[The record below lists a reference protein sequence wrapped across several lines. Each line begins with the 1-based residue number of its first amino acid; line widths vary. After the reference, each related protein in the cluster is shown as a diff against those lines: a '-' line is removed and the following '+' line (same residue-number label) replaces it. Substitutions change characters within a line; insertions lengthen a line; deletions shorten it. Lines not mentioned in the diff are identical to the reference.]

1 MPLTMCIT
9 LRVQEEQVKS
19 TRLHRDNSEL
29 HKKLRVKACTRP
41 EPGAGWE
48 YTVACA
54 SPGSTP
60 PRHLT
65 RSCLPAP

>member
-29 HKKLRVKACTRP
+29 HKKLRV
-41 EPGAGWE
+41 
-48 YTVACA
+48 
-54 SPGSTP
+54 SLHTP
-60 PRHLT
+60 
-65 RSCLPAP
+65 